1 MNTILSLL
9 LSVINS
15 SFSFD
20 EKMTIAI
27 EMIKAVTNGT
37 ISDMTSRELA
47 ERCYITT
54 NRLRSF
60 CQYLGFHTYNDLRNA
75 LLQRIDVRREQCLHH
90 VSGTDINRVLDC
102 IAFVAGRDFD
112 KDAFLGSIQKLNDNI
127 YQCPQVIMIGAVF
140 PESLSLHY
148 QEDMIIM
155 GKPVYSLPVAHDF
168 VVPGVDEDTL
178 FITLSLTGRV
188 MEYFYPS
195 FMDFLSQY
203 EHQAVITGNEKMGD
217 EYDNAS
223 KILLPVE
230 GDEEVGNTIL
240 LMTLQLMKLDY
251 YQRYVEKQ

>member
-9 LSVINS
+9 LSLITS

-20 EKMTIAI
+20 EKMTISI
-27 EMIKAVTNGT
+27 EIIKAVTSGT
-37 ISDMTSRELA
+37 LSDMTSKELS
-47 ERCYITT
+47 ERCYVTT

-60 CQYLGFHTYNDLRNA
+60 CQYLGFHTYNDMRNA
-75 LLQRIDVRREQCLHH
+75 LLQRLDVRREQLLHH
-90 VSGTDINRVLDC
+90 VEETDENQILDW
-102 IAFVAGRDFD
+102 ISYAAGRDFD
-112 KDAFLGSIQKLNDNI
+112 KRAFLKSVQTLNDSI
-127 YQCPQVIMIGAVF
+127 HACPQVIIAGAVF

-178 FITLSLTGRV
+178 FITLSLTGRI

-195 FMDFLSQY
+195 FKEFLAQY
-203 EHQAVITGNEKMGD
+203 ENQAVIT
-217 EYDNAS
+217 AS
-223 KILLPVE
+223 TEMAAEHDFSSKVLLPVE
-230 GDEEVGNTIL
+230 GDEETRNTIL

-251 YQRYVEKQ
+251 YKRYMEKQ

>member
-9 LSVINS
+9 LSVITS

-27 EMIKAVTNGT
+27 EIIKAVTSGT
-37 ISDMTSRELA
+37 LPDMTSKELA
-47 ERCYITT
+47 ERCYVTT

-60 CQYLGFHTYNDLRNA
+60 CQYLGFHKYNDLRNA
-75 LLQRIDVRREQCLHH
+75 LLQRIDARREQLLHH
-90 VSGTDINRVLDC
+90 VSETDTERILDC
-102 IAFVAGRDFD
+102 IAYVAGRTFD
-112 KDAFLGSIQKLNDNI
+112 KHAFLKCIQELNDII
-127 YQCPQVIMIGAVF
+127 YQSPQVIITGAVF

-148 QEDMIIM
+148 QEDMIMM

-178 FITLSLTGRV
+178 FINISLTGRI

-203 EHQAVITGNEKMGD
+203 KHQAVITGNEKMAEG
-217 EYDNAS
+217 YNYSAT
-223 KILLPVE
+223 IRLPVE
-230 GDEEVGNTIL
+230 GDEEAGNTIL

-251 YQRYVEKQ
+251 TMRYMEKN

>member
-1 MNTILSLL
+1 MNTILSML
-9 LSVINS
+9 LSLITS

-27 EMIKAVTNGT
+27 EIIKAVTNGT
-37 ISDMTSRELA
+37 FSDMTAKELS

-60 CQYLGFHTYNDLRNA
+60 CQYLGFHKYNDLRNA
-75 LLQRIDVRREQCLHH
+75 LLQRIDVRREQMLHH
-90 VSGTDINRVLDC
+90 VEETDENRLLDC
-102 IAFVAGRDFD
+102 ISFVAGKEFD
-112 KDAFLGSIQKLNDNI
+112 KDGFLKSIRDLNDMI
-127 YQCPQVIMIGAVF
+127 YESPQVIIMGAVF

-178 FITLSLTGRV
+178 FVTVSLTGRI

-195 FMDFLSQY
+195 YMDFLSQY
-203 EHQAVITGNEKMGD
+203 EHQSVITGNEKMVQ
-217 EYDNAS
+217 EYAFS
-223 KILLPVE
+223 SGILLPVE
-230 GDEEVGNTIL
+230 GDEETGNTIL

-251 YQRYVEKQ
+251 YKRYMKKQ